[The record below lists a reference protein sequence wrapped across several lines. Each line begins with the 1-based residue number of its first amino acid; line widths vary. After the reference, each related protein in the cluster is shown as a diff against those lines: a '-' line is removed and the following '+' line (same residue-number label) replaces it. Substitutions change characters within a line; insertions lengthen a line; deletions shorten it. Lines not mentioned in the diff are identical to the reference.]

1 MSAARTRIGLLVRS
15 APFRGRSG
23 RDQLDLALAA
33 GTLGFDVDLYFR
45 GDGALQLLM
54 QREPQAAGLPEG
66 VRGWQSLSQLTTVS
80 AWVSEAEFRALSGA
94 TVRWAL
100 DAQPATPAQMAER
113 LAQCA
118 QVLVV

>member
-1 MSAARTRIGLLVRS
+1 MSAGRIRIGLVVRS

-45 GDGALQLLM
+45 GDGALQLLL
-54 QREPQAAGLPEG
+54 QREPQMAGLPVG
-66 VRGWQSLSQLTTVS
+66 IRGWQSLPHLTAVS
-80 AWVSEAEFRALSGA
+80 AWVSEAEYRALSGA
-94 TVRWAL
+94 NVHWAL
-100 DAQPATPAQMAER
+100 DAQPATPAQMAAR

-118 QVLVV
+118 QVMVV